1 MPGAVE
7 RHARH
12 PESTAS
18 VSRSFSSR
26 LPLSRSE
33 IDRDHLAR
41 AGGVEALLS
50 DPATRAV
57 ALHDGK
63 ALLAAPAS
71 LAVLPAASV
80 PHVDALYLGRA
91 ISDSP
96 DLPAGSPVVALLLDD
111 DQAAEITQDRAGRL
125 GRLGRLQGD
134 KNEEGDEFEH
144 WGDLR
149 RLGHLLGERDAGLF
163 TQALALANWHIAYG
177 FSPRTGEATRI
188 GAAGWTRVGSDGR
201 ELFPRTDAAVIV
213 GITDHDDRMLLGS
226 NALWEANRFS
236 LLAGFVEPGE
246 SLEAA
251 VIREVH
257 EESGLR
263 VADPVY
269 LGSQPWPFPASL
281 MVGFRAHVPKG
292 ESTVGTPD
300 GTEIL
305 ELRWFSRD
313 ELRDAAAAR
322 EIILPG
328 PTSIARA
335 IVEDWYGDEVDDGSR
350 VGDEVDDGSR
360 A

>member
-1 MPGAVE
+1 
-7 RHARH
+7 
-12 PESTAS
+12 

-33 IDRDHLAR
+33 IDRDHLSR
-41 AGGVEALLS
+41 AGGVEGVLS

-57 ALHDGK
+57 LLHDGK
-63 ALLAAPAS
+63 ALLAGPAM
-71 LAVLPAASV
+71 LAVVPAASM
-80 PHVDALYLGRA
+80 PHTAALYLGRA
-91 ISDSP
+91 TGDAP

-111 DQAAEITQDRAGRL
+111 EQAARATEDR
-125 GRLGRLQGD
+125 GD
-134 KNEEGDEFEH
+134 SEHH

-149 RLGHLLGERDAGLF
+149 RLGHRLGERDAGLF
-163 TQALALANWHIAYG
+163 TQALALANWHAAYG
-177 FSPRTGEATRI
+177 FSPRTGEATTI
-188 GAAGWTRVGSDGR
+188 GAAGWTRLASDGR
-201 ELFPRTDAAVIV
+201 EVFPRTDAAVIV
-213 GITDHDDRMLLGS
+213 GITDVDDRMLLGS

-281 MVGFRAHVPKG
+281 MVGFRAQVPEG
-292 ESTVGTPD
+292 ESTVPTPD
-300 GTEIL
+300 GDEIL
-305 ELRWFSRD
+305 ELRWFTRD

-335 IVEDWYGDEVDDGSR
+335 IVEDWYGDEL
-350 VGDEVDDGSR
+350 DDGSR
-360 A
+360 ADGSRA

>member
-1 MPGAVE
+1 
-7 RHARH
+7 
-12 PESTAS
+12 

-33 IDRDHLAR
+33 IDRDHLGR
-41 AGGVEALLS
+41 AGGVEGLLA

-57 ALHDGK
+57 VLHDGK
-63 ALLAAPAS
+63 ALLSGPAA
-71 LAVLPAASV
+71 LAVLPAASL
-80 PHVDALYLGRA
+80 PHTAALYLGRA
-91 ISDSP
+91 MGDAP
-96 DLPAGSPVVALLLDD
+96 DLPAGSPVVALILDD
-111 DQAAEITQDRAGRL
+111 EQSATIGAEGAAE
-125 GRLGRLQGD
+125 
-134 KNEEGDEFEH
+134 

-149 RLGHLLGERDAGLF
+149 RLGHRLGERDAGLF
-163 TQALALANWHIAYG
+163 TQALALANWHAAYG
-177 FSPRTGEATRI
+177 FSPRTGEATTV
-188 GAAGWTRVGSDGR
+188 GAAGWTRLGSDGR
-201 ELFPRTDAAVIV
+201 EVFPRTDAAVIV
-213 GITDHDDRMLLGS
+213 GITDADDRMLLGA

-251 VIREVH
+251 VIREVR

-281 MVGFRAHVPKG
+281 MVGFRARVPEG

-300 GTEIL
+300 GEEIL
-305 ELRWFSRD
+305 ELRWFTRD
-313 ELRDAAAAR
+313 QLRDAVAAR

-335 IVEDWYGDEVDDGSR
+335 IVEDWYGDEIADGT
-350 VGDEVDDGSR
+350 R